1 MGLEGESKMNKVRRI
16 AILSALLTMLVST
29 TAWAKPPVTVNAKWN
44 MGAYANQ
51 KATVTTV
58 ERRGYVGGA
67 TVEDGYEGDTIDL
80 SGYVR

>member
-1 MGLEGESKMNKVRRI
+1 MRRI
-16 AILSALLTMLVST
+16 VILSALLTMLVST
-29 TAWAKPPVTVNAKWN
+29 TAWAKPVTVNAKWN

>member
-1 MGLEGESKMNKVRRI
+1 MNKVRRI
-16 AILSALLTMLVST
+16 AILSMCLTMLVST
-29 TAWAKPPVTVNAKWN
+29 TAWAKPVVNAKWN

-67 TVEDGYEGDTIDL
+67 TVENGYEGDTIDL